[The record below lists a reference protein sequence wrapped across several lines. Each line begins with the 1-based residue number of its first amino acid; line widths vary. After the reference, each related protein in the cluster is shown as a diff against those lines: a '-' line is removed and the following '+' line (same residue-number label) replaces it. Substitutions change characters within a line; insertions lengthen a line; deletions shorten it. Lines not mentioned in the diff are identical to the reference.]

1 MIAKTLEQLYTE
13 HKGKVSYKWSA
24 YLSEYQRVFEQHRLE
39 PIRLMEIGIQNGGS
53 LEIWSKYFTNATML
67 IGCDI
72 NPNCSLLKYE
82 DPRITVVIGDANT
95 DAIQEKIHASV
106 ANFDIVIDDGSHS
119 SSDIIKSFGRYFER
133 MTDGGLYLAEDLH
146 ASYWQEYEGGLYDPY
161 SSISFF
167 KRLADIVNF
176 DHWGIEKSRVDFMQ
190 GFFTRYGLNLKEE
203 TLKHIHS
210 VEFIN
215 SVCVVRK
222 SKPDSNTLGHRFIT
236 GTLETITE
244 GHLEMNLSSAPA
256 APDQRSN
263 RWSMLSM
270 PPEEE
275 LQLRIREL
283 AERDNQIALL
293 KQDSISLAAAQKTI
307 EKMSASSSWRITA
320 PLRFIA
326 DAARE
331 FSRRLAKK
339 KV

>member
-1 MIAKTLEQLYTE
+1 MTAKTLEQLYAE

-24 YLSEYQRVFEQHRLE
+24 YLSEYQRVFDQHRLE

-53 LEIWSKYFTNATML
+53 LEIWSKYFINATML
-67 IGCDI
+67 VGCDI
-72 NPNCSLLKYE
+72 NPNCGLLKFE
-82 DPRITVVIGDANT
+82 DPRINVVVGDANT
-95 DAIQEKIHASV
+95 DEVQEKIHGCV
-106 ANFDIVIDDGSHS
+106 EKFDIIIDDGSHS

-133 MTDGGLYLAEDLH
+133 LTDGGVYLAEDLH
-146 ASYWQEYEGGLYDPY
+146 ASYWQEYEGGLYDPH

-167 KRLADIVNF
+167 KRLADIVNY
-176 DHWGIEKSRVDFMQ
+176 DHWGIEKSRVEFMQ
-190 GFFTRYGLNLKEE
+190 GFFTRYGFSLNEE

-210 VEFIN
+210 IEFIN

-222 SKPDSNTLGHRFIT
+222 SKPGSNTLGHRFIT

-244 GHLEMNLSSAPA
+244 GHLKMNLSAAPA
-256 APDQRSN
+256 PPDQRSN
-263 RWSMLSM
+263 RWSALGI

-275 LQLRIREL
+275 LSLRIMEL
-283 AERDNQIALL
+283 AERDNQIAHL
-293 KQDSISLAAAQKTI
+293 KQDLVGFAAARKTI

-331 FSRRLAKK
+331 FSRLLFKK